1 MRHEIDPRERH
12 LEYQPA
18 PVRPHGFDKQLA
30 DIVGLCPTGEPYLRF
45 VWGMDVTEVLDQYT
59 LRRYPDPNGKF
70 LGLDRW
76 VLEGWQSPDVYN
88 EKQWRENE
96 DVLGPFPANGVWD
109 FIATVEDEQGRYM
122 PLGPFALEMARDWRH
137 WRSKPTPR
145 LLEDLVKQRA
155 KTQVLK
161 EKRWEARQE
170 EILENFVRDF
180 TDEERGGR
188 ETRNL
193 TEVAKITGGK
203 YQQSPSGLLIPSTI

>member
-1 MRHEIDPRERH
+1 MLEIDPRERH

-18 PVRPHGFDKQLA
+18 PSRPHDFDKRLA
-30 DIVGLCPTGEPYLRF
+30 SIVDRCPTGEPYLRYS
-45 VWGMDVTEVLDQYT
+45 WGMDVTEILDGNI
-59 LRRYPDPNGKF
+59 LRRYPDPEGKF
-70 LGLDRW
+70 IGLPFW
-76 VLEGWQSPDVYN
+76 VLEGWQSPDVYD

-96 DVLGPFPANGVWD
+96 EILGPFPANGVWD
-109 FIATVEDEQGRYM
+109 FIAILQDEKGRFL
-122 PLGPFALEMARDWRH
+122 PLGSFALQMARDWRH

-145 LLEDLVKQRA
+145 LLEDLTKQRA
-155 KTQVLK
+155 RTQVLK